1 MTIVEIPFPLL
12 FIRGREE
19 RQERELYVMQME
31 GAGKREGKI
40 RGEKKSLVCYFFR
53 TYNKIVRWISDKAQ
67 GAAKRGAVLCGLS
80 ESDWVLQEI
89 NRDYDNTYGRRR

>member
-19 RQERELYVMQME
+19 RQDRELYVMQME

-40 RGEKKSLVCYFFR
+40 REEKKSLVCYFFR
-53 TYNKIVRWISDKAQ
+53 TYNKIVR
-67 GAAKRGAVLCGLS
+67 
-80 ESDWVLQEI
+80 
-89 NRDYDNTYGRRR
+89 

>member
-12 FIRGREE
+12 FIRGRKE
-19 RQERELYVMQME
+19 RQDRELYVMQME

-40 RGEKKSLVCYFFR
+40 REEKKSLVCYFFQ

>member
-19 RQERELYVMQME
+19 RQDRELYVMQME

-40 RGEKKSLVCYFFR
+40 RERKMSLSVIF
-53 TYNKIVRWISDKAQ
+53 
-67 GAAKRGAVLCGLS
+67 CGR
-80 ESDWVLQEI
+80 I
-89 NRDYDNTYGRRR
+89 

>member
-40 RGEKKSLVCYFFR
+40 REEKKSLVCYFFR
-53 TYNKIVRWISDKAQ
+53 RIIK
-67 GAAKRGAVLCGLS
+67 
-80 ESDWVLQEI
+80 
-89 NRDYDNTYGRRR
+89 

>member
-40 RGEKKSLVCYFFR
+40 RGEEKEPCLLFF
-53 TYNKIVRWISDKAQ
+53 SD
-67 GAAKRGAVLCGLS
+67 V
-80 ESDWVLQEI
+80 
-89 NRDYDNTYGRRR
+89 

>member
-19 RQERELYVMQME
+19 RQERTICMQME

-40 RGEKKSLVCYFFR
+40 SEEKKSLVCYFFR

-67 GAAKRGAVLCGLS
+67 GAAERGAVLCGLS
-80 ESDWVLQEI
+80 ESGWVLQEI

>member
-40 RGEKKSLVCYFFR
+40 REEKK
-53 TYNKIVRWISDKAQ
+53 KI
-67 GAAKRGAVLCGLS
+67 
-80 ESDWVLQEI
+80 
-89 NRDYDNTYGRRR
+89 GRAHV

>member
-1 MTIVEIPFPLL
+1 
-12 FIRGREE
+12 
-19 RQERELYVMQME
+19 MQME

-40 RGEKKSLVCYFFR
+40 REEKKSLVCYFFR

-67 GAAKRGAVLCGLS
+67 GAAERVSVLCVLS
-80 ESDWVLQEI
+80 ESCWVLEEI